1 LENYPM
7 SYRSLGRV
15 SGCVLLSVA
24 TGFFCAV
31 SRGAEPANSPPAV
44 SSPDSTAASGSAEKL
59 DPAALVRQ
67 LGDDSYQARTQAAEQ
82 LAELGLK
89 AREALLV
96 GRQDR
101 DPQIRRACRWLLG
114 EVLEAD
120 FQQRLKAF
128 QADATDKDDHGFSGW
143 RRFSTIIG
151 IGPEAGDQ
159 YARARSFFIEMLK
172 KETGLME
179 SIPAGPVA
187 KAETMTLRLQQVTQ
201 ARNLTD
207 SDKRKLP
214 SIETTAALLLIATDP
229 AMESLEK
236 PNDFSTMLS
245 IVQYPDFY
253 MALLY
258 QEPTDEE
265 KKKMSEKD
273 KSEVEPK
280 LAAHFVAQKLLGQW
294 IMRCGSESV
303 LSSKLNLALNF
314 DLKEGLVPAL
324 RIVQN
329 RQMANQSLRAQAI
342 GFVGKWGGLSHAKAI
357 SDLLDDDSGL
367 FKGKMGDEQVEIQ
380 IRDVALAWL
389 IHLTDQDHAAYQ
401 MPRAKANFKTM
412 RDSPTSGY
420 IPSYTEQ
427 GFASDEKREAALK
440 LWKEYAAAHP
450 LPPLPPVLKPVDV
463 ASPVDATADAK
474 APPPGAQRTAT
485 APTRQPPGAS
495 LQTKL
500 VSAERAKSQLL
511 GLAKQLLD
519 QKNYAQATRLLD
531 DILTS
536 DTDYAFK
543 PDITVTFYRSMK
555 AEAEQMLSQMPAEAR
570 DAYRLQFEVVARRAL
585 EEAVRLGEVAKIK
598 AVSERFFHLPT
609 GAEATFILAAHER
622 DRGRPMQAA
631 MLLEKLR
638 NRSPDAKT
646 LEPALSL
653 MLANCWTA
661 AGLSQTA
668 AKVAVKSDWSM
679 FRGEPGRNG
688 RSGDV
693 ALRPRPVELISTC
706 DDADILD
713 ILLSDRTKQ
722 LDLLNMALPSV
733 HPLLIGDTVVLRT
746 ATQLSAVDPANGKLL
761 WSAPLEDPLRY
772 YLLEKYRD
780 PSRIQSKSFIKAL
793 QRRFWE
799 DMSFGAISSNGSMVF
814 GVEDLQLDT
823 DSIAPKL
830 TVGADGLRHLDTE
843 GEKPYNLLTAYDVRT
858 GKLKWEIGGP
868 AGAGMLELAG
878 TRFLGPPLPLG
889 GRLYVTAQRNGNT
902 CLLELD
908 AQSGSMLS
916 ELSVSLQDAEQL
928 PEATGTVIGG
938 GIRFRGGM
946 GGFATGTAL
955 PPNPMLHSGSSP
967 SYADGTLVF
976 YIGAR
981 QYVAYNLLTRAV
993 SWVYQA
999 PERELARNG
1008 RGMMGVRAVR
1018 ANDNVNDEIGTH
1030 WMDDSIIITSGRVL
1044 LTPPES
1050 DEIHCINLTDGRLLW
1065 SAPRRMCVYLG
1076 GVDDGNIVMVGFYN
1090 LWKVNL
1096 EDASAQSVTLP
1107 PTAASIP
1114 SGRGLISQGRYLL
1127 PLTSGQ
1133 ILTVDLK
1140 TMKKD
1145 VFQLNGKIV
1154 PGNLMAWRDTLLSQS
1169 IDGLWRFDQESEKG
1183 VKNQ

>member
-1 LENYPM
+1 M
-7 SYRSLGRV
+7 SYRSWGRV
-15 SGCVLLSVA
+15 SGCLLLSVA
-24 TGFFCAV
+24 AGFFYAA

-44 SSPDSTAASGSAEKL
+44 SSPDSAANSGSAEKL

-67 LGDDSYQARTQAAEQ
+67 LGDDSYRARTQAAEQ
-82 LAELGLK
+82 LTEMGLK

-101 DPQIRRACRWLLG
+101 DPQIRRACRWMLG

-128 QADATDKDDHGFSGW
+128 QADATGKEDHGFTGW
-143 RRFSTIIG
+143 RRFSAIIG
-151 IGPEAGDQ
+151 IGPEAGDR
-159 YARARSFFIEMLK
+159 YARARAFFIDMLQ

-179 SIPAGPVA
+179 AIPAGPAA
-187 KAETMTLRLQQVTQ
+187 KAETMALRLQQISLVKNIADSN
-201 ARNLTD
+201 ARKN
-207 SDKRKLP
+207 P

-236 PNDFSTMLS
+236 PNDFSAMLN

-258 QEPTDEE
+258 QEPTDED
-265 KKKMSEKD
+265 KKKMSEK
-273 KSEVEPK
+273 EK
-280 LAAHFVAQKLLGQW
+280 LDMEQKVAQHFVAQKLLGQW

-303 LSSKLNLALNF
+303 LSSKLNLAMNF
-314 DLKEGLVPAL
+314 DLKEGLIPAL

-342 GFVGKWGGLSHAKAI
+342 GFIGKWGGLSHAKALN
-357 SDLLDDDSGL
+357 DLLDDDSGL
-367 FKGKMGDEQVEIQ
+367 FKGKMGEEQVEIQ

-401 MPRAKANFKTM
+401 MPKAKANFKTM
-412 RDSPTSGY
+412 RDSPASGY
-420 IPSYTEQ
+420 IPSYTDQ
-427 GFASDEKREAALK
+427 GFTGDESREAALK
-440 LWKEYAAAHP
+440 LWKDYAAAHP
-450 LPPLPPVLKPVDV
+450 LPPLPPELKPVEV
-463 ASPVDATADAK
+463 ASPVDATADNK
-474 APPPGAQRTAT
+474 APPPAAQRTAT
-485 APTRQPPGAS
+485 APTRQPPSAS

-555 AEAEQMLSQMPAEAR
+555 AEAEQMLNQMPAEAR

-585 EEAVRLGEVAKIK
+585 EEAVRLGEVSKIK

-638 NRSPDAKT
+638 DRSPDAKT
-646 LEPALSL
+646 LEPALSR

-661 AGLSQTA
+661 AGLAQTA
-668 AKVAVKSDWSM
+668 AKVVAKSDWSM

-706 DDADILD
+706 DDAGILD

-746 ATQLSAVDPANGKLL
+746 ATQLSAVDPSDGKLL

-780 PSRIQSKSFIKAL
+780 PSRIKSKSFIKAL

-814 GVEDLQLDT
+814 GVEDLPLDT

-858 GKLKWEIGGP
+858 GKLKWEIGGS

-928 PEATGTVIGG
+928 PEATGPMLGG
-938 GIRFRGGM
+938 RPIRAI
-946 GGFATGTAL
+946 GGFAVANDV
-955 PPNPMLHSGSSP
+955 PPNPMAHSGSSP

-981 QYVAYNLLTRAV
+981 QYVAYNLITRAV

-999 PERELARNG
+999 PEREVVRNG
-1008 RGMMGVRAVR
+1008 RGMIGGRGMRTT
-1018 ANDNVNDEIGTH
+1018 DIVNDEIGNH
-1030 WMDDSIIITSGRVL
+1030 WIDDSIIITSGRVL

-1076 GVDDGNIVMVGFYN
+1076 GVDDGAIVMVGFYN

-1096 EDASAQSVTLP
+1096 EDAGAQSITLP
-1107 PTAASIP
+1107 ASPVPGIP
-1114 SGRGLISQGRYLL
+1114 SGRGLIGQGRYLL

-1133 ILTVDLK
+1133 ILAVDLK

-1145 VFQLNGKIV
+1145 VFQLNGNVV
-1154 PGNLMAWRDTLLSQS
+1154 PGNLMAWRDTLLSQG
-1169 IDGLWRFDQESEKG
+1169 IDGLWRFDRESEEG